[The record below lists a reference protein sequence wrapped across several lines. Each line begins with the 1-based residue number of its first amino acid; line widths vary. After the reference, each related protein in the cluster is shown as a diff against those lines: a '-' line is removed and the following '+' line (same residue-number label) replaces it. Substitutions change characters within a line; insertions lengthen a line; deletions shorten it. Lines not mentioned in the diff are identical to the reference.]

1 MNGVLEQK
9 PVQDRYCTEP
19 TVNGHL
25 TQQCGTNKLKEKMV
39 HYGAKHYGA
48 AAAGVEVKTE
58 TSLKDWAALATGQT
72 PVIRL

>member
-1 MNGVLEQK
+1 
-9 PVQDRYCTEP
+9 
-19 TVNGHL
+19 
-25 TQQCGTNKLKEKMV
+25 MV

-48 AAAGVEVKTE
+48 AAAAGMEVKTE